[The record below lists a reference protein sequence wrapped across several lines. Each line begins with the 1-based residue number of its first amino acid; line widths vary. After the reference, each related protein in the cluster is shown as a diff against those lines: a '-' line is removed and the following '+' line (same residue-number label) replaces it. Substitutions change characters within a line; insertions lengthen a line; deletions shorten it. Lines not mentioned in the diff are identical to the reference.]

1 MFEDN
6 THFKMDILGLD
17 VSLFD
22 NEYKTQE
29 QDFALLVINIELIS
43 LFATDLHPKL
53 NTDIVTT
60 KNRNPVSHIT

>member
-17 VSLFD
+17 VSLFE

-29 QDFALLVINIELIS
+29 QDFDLLVINIELIS
-43 LFATDLHPKL
+43 LCIIQTIFSGKKMK
-53 NTDIVTT
+53 I
-60 KNRNPVSHIT
+60 SS